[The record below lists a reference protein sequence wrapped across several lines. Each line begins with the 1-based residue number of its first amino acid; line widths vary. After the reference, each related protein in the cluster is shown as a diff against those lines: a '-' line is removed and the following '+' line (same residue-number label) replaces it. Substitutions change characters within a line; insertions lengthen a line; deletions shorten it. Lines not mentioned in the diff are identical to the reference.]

1 MAWPNLTDADQV
13 ELRHLAAVQQAI
25 DRRGT
30 LTHTTVHGVFVGI
43 ARSGKDSLMKRLLGE
58 QPTGKSPS
66 TGVAEKAIQV
76 RVEKSISHTVSAY
89 VENSEWKRLDE
100 YDDEA
105 IEMMIQLT
113 SKQKPVK
120 PGQEQTVAQAENIH
134 ELNEIAA
141 EVAHSKTDDSVVNP
155 THTKPSESHN
165 TTSTKGEDVRPVSEP
180 QIKVPLVRKSPIQI
194 CKEALRAR
202 GLQGLRQH
210 LENHWSIYLSNTGGQ
225 MEFQELLPLL
235 VSGPSMFFITFR
247 LDRDIN
253 QRYTI
258 EYEVTAKNSDCPQ
271 PKKFK
276 YISNA
281 TPLET
286 ILQTLASIDA
296 VGTYDYSSQ
305 RRERAALTYKVFII
319 GTHRD
324 ILETNN
330 HNTLAE
336 IKNIDQKLQES
347 VENASYFRHIQFS
360 AIDQMIFTVDNFSNS
375 DEDFQH
381 IRSSVEKVFN
391 ITDFMTTSP
400 SHWLIYSVV
409 LRQLKNSIE
418 SYSTCYRIAKHCG
431 ITDDDELKEA
441 LHFIHTKMGI
451 IRYFPV
457 DDLEQIV
464 ILNPQILF
472 DKVTELIVE
481 TFTFEHAG
489 YHSVK
494 DFKKGIFCFSEFER
508 ISHQRNPDPLL
519 TPDRFARLLKHL
531 RIAAPFYHD
540 GVLKYFFPC
549 ALSHAN
555 EPDVQLTQTDPNCI
569 PPLVV
574 SFECGYRPMGLATS
588 LITYLITNEKRSK
601 ALKWTPLMEKNYRDQ
616 ITFSVELSCDVTLKM
631 FPTHLE
637 VTCLSYVDVSSHY
650 CLIQK
655 TCTEVCKTIKAGIE
669 KVNLDINYNNKAE
682 PSFTF
687 YCQSHSCSKLRHH
700 PAKLL
705 SDQNNKPIGLKCLGA
720 KKGHK
725 LPSGYEIWKLQ
736 ELMSLTVTRGNLQMQ
751 PNAGTLQ
758 PGSAVPIPGPRLF
771 KYHLATLLQR
781 LREHASKWRDIG
793 TNLGFRPGELDNIQ
807 AAPKD
812 LMGAPQSWLSA
823 MLAEWLEWAPG
834 DERGSDQYATLKA
847 LKEAVS
853 KTTLGTTAESL
864 TISDMSH

>member
-1 MAWPNLTDADQV
+1 MAGPNLADADQV
-13 ELRHLAAVQQAI
+13 KLRHLAAVQQAI

-58 QPTGKSPS
+58 KLTGKSPS
-66 TGVAEKAIQV
+66 TGVAEKTIQV
-76 RVEKSISHTVSAY
+76 RVEKSTSHTVSAC
-89 VENSEWKRLDE
+89 VENSKWIRLDE

-120 PGQEQTVAQAENIH
+120 PGQEQTIAQPENIH

-141 EVAHSKTDDSVVNP
+141 EVAHSKTDDSVVYP

-165 TTSTKGEDVRPVSEP
+165 TTSTKGEDVKECRPVP
-180 QIKVPLVRKSPIQI
+180 KPRRKVPLVRKSPMQI
-194 CKEALRAR
+194 FKEVLKAR

-210 LENHWSIYLSNTGGQ
+210 LENHWSMYLSNTGGQ

-235 VSGPSMFFITFR
+235 VSGPSMYFITFR
-247 LDRDIN
+247 LDRDLN
-253 QRYTI
+253 QCCTI
-258 EYEVTAKNSDCPQ
+258 EYEVTAKNSDSPQ
-271 PKKFK
+271 PKKFE

-305 RRERAALTYKVFII
+305 RREGAALTYKVFII

-330 HNTLAE
+330 HNTLAVKSE

-360 AIDQMIFTVDNFSNS
+360 AMDQMIFTVDNFSNS
-375 DEDFQH
+375 DDDFQL

-391 ITDFMTTSP
+391 TTDFMTTSP

-409 LRQLKNSIE
+409 LRQLKNPIE
-418 SYSTCYRIAKHCG
+418 SYSNCYRIAKDCG
-431 ITDDDELKEA
+431 ITDENELKET

-494 DFKKGIFCFSEFER
+494 DFKKGIFCSSEFDK
-508 ISHQRNPDPLL
+508 ISRQRNPDPLL
-519 TPDRFARLLKHL
+519 TPDRFAKLLVYL
-531 RIAAPFYHD
+531 RIAAPFYQYCQEKKCKI
-540 GVLKYFFPC
+540 LKYFFPC

-555 EPDVQLTQTDPNCI
+555 EPHVPSTQTDPNCI

-574 SFECGYRPMGLATS
+574 SFECGYRPMGLAGG

-601 ALKWTPLMEKNYRDQ
+601 AFKWTLSTEEIYREQ
-616 ITFSVELSCDVTLKM
+616 ITFRIESSGDITLKM
-631 FPTHLE
+631 FPTH
-637 VTCLSYVDVSSHY
+637 
-650 CLIQK
+650 I
-655 TCTEVCKTIKAGIE
+655 
-669 KVNLDINYNNKAE
+669 
-682 PSFTF
+682 
-687 YCQSHSCSKLRHH
+687 
-700 PAKLL
+700 
-705 SDQNNKPIGLKCLGA
+705 
-720 KKGHK
+720 
-725 LPSGYEIWKLQ
+725 
-736 ELMSLTVTRGNLQMQ
+736 
-751 PNAGTLQ
+751 
-758 PGSAVPIPGPRLF
+758 
-771 KYHLATLLQR
+771 
-781 LREHASKWRDIG
+781 
-793 TNLGFRPGELDNIQ
+793 
-807 AAPKD
+807 
-812 LMGAPQSWLSA
+812 
-823 MLAEWLEWAPG
+823 
-834 DERGSDQYATLKA
+834 
-847 LKEAVS
+847 
-853 KTTLGTTAESL
+853 
-864 TISDMSH
+864 